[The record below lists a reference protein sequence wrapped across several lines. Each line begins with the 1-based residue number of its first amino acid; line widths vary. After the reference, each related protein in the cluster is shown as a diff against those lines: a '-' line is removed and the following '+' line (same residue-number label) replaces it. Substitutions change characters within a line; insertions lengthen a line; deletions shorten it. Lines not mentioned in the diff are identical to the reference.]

1 MNTTATKFEDISA
14 TTDPFTWRGGR
25 GSFLAQ
31 ATWGGGTVKLQYL
44 GPNGT
49 DYEDMGDDTTLTEDG
64 GGNFEF
70 PAGQLRVNVATAT
83 DVYAVIAST
92 E

>member
-1 MNTTATKFEDISA
+1 MNTEAKKFTNIAA
-14 TTDPFTWRGGR
+14 TTDPFTWRGGK
-25 GSFLAQ
+25 GTFMAQ

-49 DYEDMGDDTTLTEDG
+49 DYEDMGSDTTLTADG

-70 PAGQLRVNVATAT
+70 PPGQLRVSITTSTAVYATVATT
-83 DVYAVIAST
+83 Q
-92 E
+92 